1 MQIYDKKFISQA
13 IFSKKW
19 EKSYLCHRMR
29 KRLPI
34 LLLFISFAAHAQ
46 QIDTLDAAVT
56 SSRSQGNS
64 ISRVKELRTEVVS
77 SAGLMKM
84 ACCNLAE
91 SFENSASVTVGYSDA
106 TTGARQIRLLGLSG
120 VYTQMLD
127 ENRPVMRGLSAP
139 FGLSWV
145 PGSWMESIQIA
156 KGSPS
161 VINGVESMTG
171 QINLEFRKPTDE
183 KPLFVNG
190 SVMSD
195 TKTDLNVL
203 SSLQL
208 SDRFYTI
215 LMGHVDGNFKTHD
228 MNGDGFVD
236 EPALLQFN
244 LANRWLYY
252 TPEWQV
258 RWGVR
263 AIRDSRRGGQMNGPW
278 KSDVLNS
285 SLNGYVKIA
294 RSLREDGSASIALVG
309 DYTFQKTG
317 AGFGANLYN
326 ALQHSAFA
334 NLIYRNQFSENHDL
348 TVGVNATADWWEEDI
363 AATGAK
369 FSGVRTACLQWSP
382 YAEYTIKH
390 GDMFSAIAGLA
401 GVCAGAFYP
410 APRLT
415 VKYQPFKALV
425 LRANGG
431 RGLRRANPVTD
442 NIGILSTGKL
452 IEGNLTDRPLEDSW
466 TYGGNATLYFTESTW
481 LSLDFFRTQFSRQLL
496 LDREDPGN
504 IRFYALDGHESR
516 SNTWQADFST
526 EPVERLTFTLTGRYT
541 DARAWQ
547 PSGEVRE
554 TALTSR
560 FKGVFNVQYKTR
572 LSKWIFDFTASV
584 NGSARVYDFMRTMK
598 DETGALLY
606 PEGRTP
612 VYPQL
617 YAQVT
622 RRFKGFDVYIG
633 GENLTNYT
641 QPVPIVGAADPFSTT
656 FDAASVWGPLMG
668 AKIYAG
674 FRITVW
680 K

>member
-1 MQIYDKKFISQA
+1 
-13 IFSKKW
+13 
-19 EKSYLCHRMR
+19 MR
-29 KRLPI
+29 KNLSI
-34 LLLFISFAAHAQ
+34 LLIFLSLAARAQ
-46 QIDTLDAAVT
+46 QVDTLDAAVT
-56 SSRSQGNS
+56 TSRTQANA
-64 ISRVKELRTEVVS
+64 ISRGKELRTEVIS

-127 ENRPVMRGLSAP
+127 ENRPVMRGLTAP
-139 FGLSWV
+139 FGLSFV

-190 SVMSD
+190 SVMTD
-195 TKTDLNVL
+195 TKTDLNIL
-203 SSLQL
+203 SSLQM
-208 SDRFYTI
+208 SDKFYTI

-252 TPEWQV
+252 TPDWQV

-263 AIRDSRRGGQMNGPW
+263 AIHDTREGGQMDGTW

-309 DYTFQKTG
+309 DYTFQKMA
-317 AGFGANLYN
+317 AGFGVNGYN
-326 ALQHSAFA
+326 ALQHSGFA
-334 NLIYRNQFSENHDL
+334 NLIYRNQFNAANDL
-348 TVGVNATADWWEEDI
+348 TVGINAVADWWEEDVI
-363 AATGAK
+363 VNILPGFAGTGL
-369 FSGVRTACLQWSP
+369 SGIRTSCLQWSP
-382 YAEYTIKH
+382 YVEYTFKQ
-390 GDMFSAIAGLA
+390 GDAFSAIAGIA
-401 GVCAGAFYP
+401 GVFAGEFFP

-415 VKYQPFKALV
+415 LKYQPFKALV

-431 RGLRRANPVTD
+431 RGLRRSNPVTD
-442 NIGILSTGKL
+442 NIGILSTGKY

-466 TYGGNATLYFTESTW
+466 TYGGNATLYFTESTY

-496 LDREDPGN
+496 LDREAASI
-504 IRFYALDGHESR
+504 IRFYTLDGHESW

-526 EPVERLTFTLTGRYT
+526 EPVERLTFTLTGRFT

-547 PSGEVRE
+547 PSGEIRE

-560 FKGVFNVQYKTR
+560 YKGVFNAQYKTR

-584 NGSARVYDFMRTMK
+584 NGPARVYDFMRTIK

-606 PEGRTP
+606 PDGRTP
-612 VYPQL
+612 VYPLL

-622 RRFKGFDVYIG
+622 RRFKGFDIYIG

-641 QPVPIVGAADPFSTT
+641 QPQPIIGADIPYSMT

>member
-1 MQIYDKKFISQA
+1 
-13 IFSKKW
+13 
-19 EKSYLCHRMR
+19 MR
-29 KRLPI
+29 KSLSVV
-34 LLLFISFAAHAQ
+34 LLFLSLAARAQ
-46 QIDTLDAAVT
+46 QVDTLDAAVAAT
-56 SSRSQGNS
+56 RTEANY
-64 ISRVKELRTEVVS
+64 ISRGKELRTEVVS

-120 VYTQMLD
+120 IYTQMLD

-139 FGLSWV
+139 FGLSYV
-145 PGSWMESIQIA
+145 PGAWLESIQIA

-171 QINLEFRKPTDE
+171 QINLEHKKPTDE

-195 TKTDLNVL
+195 TKTDLNIL

-208 SDRFYTI
+208 SDKLYTI
-215 LMGHVDGNFKTHD
+215 LMGHVDGNFKTQD

-244 LANRWLYY
+244 VANRWLYY

-263 AIRDSRRGGQMNGPW
+263 AIRDTRKGGQMDGPW
-278 KSDVLNS
+278 KSDVANS
-285 SLNGYVKIA
+285 SLNGYVKLA

-309 DYTFQKTG
+309 DYAFQKMD
-317 AGFGANLYN
+317 AGFGRNVYN
-326 ALQHSAFA
+326 AMQHSAFA
-334 NLIYRNQFSENHDL
+334 NLIYRNQFNENHDF
-348 TVGVNATADWWEEDI
+348 TAGINFTGDWWTESMQAGGRRLGGINAFEEWPQI
-363 AATGAK
+363 
-369 FSGVRTACLQWSP
+369 SECVRWAP
-382 YAEYTIKH
+382 YVEYTFKY
-390 GDMFSAIAGLA
+390 GDTFSAIAGIT
-401 GVCAGAFYP
+401 VSWVDRFNVFP

-415 VKYQPFKALV
+415 IKYQPFDALV

-431 RGLRRANPVTD
+431 RGVRWANSIVD
-442 NIGILSTGKL
+442 NYGILSTGKTF
-452 IEGNLTDRPLEDSW
+452 IGNITSHAWEDSW
-466 TYGGNATLYFTESTW
+466 TYGGNATLYLTENTS
-481 LSLDFFRTQFSRQLL
+481 LSLDFFRTQFSQQQL
-496 LDREDPGN
+496 LDRESATE
-504 IRFYALDGHESR
+504 IVFYTLDGHESR
-516 SNTWQADFST
+516 SNTFQADFST
-526 EPVERLTFTLTGRYT
+526 EPVERLSFTLTARYT
-541 DARAWQ
+541 DARVWH

-554 TALTSR
+554 VPLTSR
-560 FKGVFNVQYKTR
+560 FKGVFNAQYKTR
-572 LSKWIFDFTASV
+572 LSKWIFDFTASL
-584 NGSARVYDFMRTMK
+584 NGSARVYDFM
-598 DETGALLY
+598 LPLY

-612 VYPQL
+612 VYPLL
-617 YAQVT
+617 YAQIT
-622 RRFKGFDVYIG
+622 RRFKGFDVYVG

-641 QPVPIVGAADPFSTT
+641 QPTPVIGADDPFGLS

-674 FRITVW
+674 FRITIW

>member
-1 MQIYDKKFISQA
+1 MKWLPVISV
-13 IFSKKW
+13 
-19 EKSYLCHRMR
+19 
-29 KRLPI
+29 
-34 LLLFISFAAHAQ
+34 LLGCSLSAFAQ
-46 QIDTLDAAVT
+46 QVDTLDAAVAT
-56 SSRSQGNS
+56 SRTQANTLSRG
-64 ISRVKELRTEVVS
+64 KELRTEVIS

-120 VYTQMLD
+120 TYTQMLD

-139 FGLSWV
+139 FGLSYV
-145 PGSWMESIQIA
+145 PGPWLESIQIA

-171 QINLEFRKPTDE
+171 QINLEHRKPTDE

-195 TKTDLNVL
+195 SKTDLNIL

-208 SDRFYTI
+208 SDKVYTI

-252 TPEWQV
+252 TPDWQV

-263 AIRDSRRGGQMNGPW
+263 AIRDRREGGRKDGLW
-278 KSDVLNS
+278 TSDILSS

-309 DYTFQKTG
+309 DYTLQRMD
-317 AGFGANLYN
+317 AGIGANAYN
-326 ALQHSAFA
+326 ALQHSGFV
-334 NLIYRNQFSENHDL
+334 NLIYRNQFNESNDL
-348 TVGVNATADWWEEDI
+348 TVGVNMTADKWEEDI
-363 AATGAK
+363 LVNNRPG
-369 FSGVRTACLQWSP
+369 SGNMHLRGLPSLQQWSP
-382 YAEYTIKH
+382 YAEYTFKQ
-390 GDMFSAIAGLA
+390 GDTFSAIAGFA
-401 GVCAGAFYP
+401 GVFAGGFFP

-415 VKYQPFKALV
+415 LKYQPFKALV

-442 NIGILSTGKL
+442 NIGILSTGKF
-452 IEGNLTDRPLEDSW
+452 IDGDLTGRPLEDSW
-466 TYGGNATLYFTESTW
+466 TYGGNATLYFTDNTY
-481 LSLDFFRTQFSRQLL
+481 LSLDFFRTQFTQQQL
-496 LDREDPGN
+496 LDREGATE
-504 IRFYALDGHESR
+504 IRFYTLDGHESW

-554 TALTSR
+554 IALTSR
-560 FKGVFNVQYKTR
+560 YKGVFNAQYKTR

-584 NGSARVYDFMRTMK
+584 NGPARVYDFMRTLT

-606 PEGRTP
+606 PDGRTP
-612 VYPQL
+612 AYPLL

-622 RRFKGFDVYIG
+622 RRFRGFDLYVG

-641 QPVPIVGAADPFSTT
+641 QPVPIVNADDPFSTA

-668 AKIYAG
+668 AKLYAG
-674 FRITVW
+674 FRITLW